1 MTSITVSIIPLEGT
15 PDFWEAP
22 KGLGH
27 GDAQQ
32 AKLSQL
38 AEEGPDCYYYIT
50 INYEYYYFITIILQL
65 YCYYITTRLLLYYYY
80 ITIILLL
87 C

>member
-1 MTSITVSIIPLEGT
+1 MYITPIYSLLPLLSIIPLEGT

-38 AEEGPDCYYYIT
+38 AEEGPDC
-50 INYEYYYFITIILQL
+50 
-65 YCYYITTRLLLYYYY
+65 C
-80 ITIILLL
+80 
-87 C
+87 